1 MIGLVLLAAAFV
13 GVHALAAAAGGE
25 AWGLHFLRYL
35 DAGRVVAAAL
45 LAAAIGVLAARPPR
59 PPARAGLAVLA
70 IVFVALAWTLR
81 DRSHLLGDGTVILDP
96 ANAAAVFS
104 ERQPGAH
111 LVDIALHGAAAR
123 REVEPARVFEAWG
136 VLCGAA
142 IVLLLALADR
152 RLGAGGWA
160 LALGATTGAM
170 QLGFGYVEHYPAV
183 AVAWIAC
190 LVALTPAFARPAFLA
205 PGLVAFGIALFLHVS
220 TVVLVPVVA
229 WAAARQIVLR
239 RGRGRLVPVA
249 EIAGAVVLATVAWP
263 LVFGGLPDAP
273 SFAGYLGIL
282 TRAGRYVEPSAD
294 PTAVAAPLFS
304 MARLAEFTWLQL
316 LLVPVA
322 LPLAL
327 AGAFVAVRRRRVAPE
342 AAGWGVAA
350 ASFLAAQALFS
361 PALGAPRDWDVLAA
375 GAFPLAVVGAALTR
389 DLLAPRA
396 RGVLAALAAFHT
408 LAWISVNASPAAAD
422 ARFAELPLSAGQN
435 DFVLGTRA
443 LKQGRADEAAA
454 HFERVVHALPDT
466 GPGWFSLG
474 LAHEAAGRAG
484 AARDAFARALALSA
498 RDPRV
503 PRGEVL
509 ERLGRAAFA
518 TGRADEARAAFAEAH
533 ALRPASLPP
542 VVFLAVLASRHG
554 RPAEVLELLDPFL
567 PRRAEQPSILMLTAD
582 ALDALGRTAEA
593 DARRAEAA
601 RLFPDHPDV
610 RAALARRAAETNR

>member
-1 MIGLVLLAAAFV
+1 MIRLALLAAGFV
-13 GVHALAAAAGGE
+13 AAHAAAAAAGGG

-35 DAGRVVAAAL
+35 DPGRVALAAALAALVGVVVARPPRLRGPAAVAL
-45 LAAAIGVLAARPPR
+45 LAAAFA
-59 PPARAGLAVLA
+59 
-70 IVFVALAWTLR
+70 ALAWGLR

-96 ANAAAVFS
+96 ANAVRVFS

-111 LVDIALHGAAAR
+111 LLDVALHGVAAR
-123 REVEPARVFEAWG
+123 TGADVATAFEAWS
-136 VLCGAA
+136 VLCGVAL
-142 IVLLLALADR
+142 VLLLARADR
-152 RLGAGGWA
+152 RVAAGGWA
-160 LALGATTGAM
+160 LALAVTTGAM
-170 QLGFGYVEHYPAV
+170 QLGFGYVEHYPAL
-183 AVAWIAC
+183 AVAWLAA
-190 LVALTPAFARPAFLA
+190 LVALTPAYARPAALW
-205 PGLVAFGIALFLHVS
+205 PGLAAFVAALFLHVS
-220 TVVLVPVVA
+220 TVVLAPAAA
-229 WAAARQIVLR
+229 WAVVRQAMLR
-239 RGRGRLVPVA
+239 RGRARLVPLAEVA
-249 EIAGAVVLATVAWP
+249 AVATAAALAWP
-263 LVFGGLPDAP
+263 ALFGRLDGAP
-273 SFAGYLGIL
+273 PLAGYLGIL
-282 TRAGRYVEPSAD
+282 ARAGKFVDPALD
-294 PTAVAAPLFS
+294 PTAVAPRLLSA
-304 MARLAEFTWLQL
+304 ARAGDFLQLQL

-350 ASFLAAQALFS
+350 ASFLVAQALFS

-375 GAFPLAVVGAALTR
+375 GAFPLAVFAAALTR
-389 DLLAPRA
+389 DLLAPRT

-498 RDPRV
+498 CDPRV

-518 TGRADEARAAFAEAH
+518 TGRADEAQAAFAEAH

-542 VVFLAVLASRHG
+542 VVFLAVLAGRDG
-554 RPAEVLELLDPFL
+554 RPQEVLELLDPFL

-582 ALDALGRTAEA
+582 ALDALGRTSEA